1 MNIRKSR
8 FVIAVALLTIIPFLP
23 AQQAPAPPP
32 PPIPSAPPKTA
43 DVSKPE
49 AFYRLDFAIRE
60 MEGDKLVDTRNY
72 SLWVRAGHAESM
84 KAGSEVPYSN
94 SQGNTSYRS
103 TGVSIACTL
112 KETDGSPWLSVNMD
126 ISGLAPVEK
135 GAAPSA
141 PVFRSTSIGA
151 DAFLT
156 LGKPTTVS
164 SVDDPATKRRL
175 VVDVTAIK
183 LKQLIGDGPR

>member
-1 MNIRKSR
+1 MIIRKGS
-8 FVIAVALLTIIPFLP
+8 FFIAVVLLTTIPFLP

-43 DVSKPE
+43 DASKPE
-49 AFYRLDFAIRE
+49 TFYRLDFAIRE
-60 MEGDKLVDTRNY
+60 MDGEKLVDTRNY

-112 KETDGSPWLSVNMD
+112 KDTEGSPWLSVNID
-126 ISGLAPVEK
+126 ISGLAPAEK

-141 PVFRSTSIGA
+141 PIFRSTSVGA
-151 DAFLT
+151 ETLLT
-156 LGKPTTVS
+156 FGKSTTIS
-164 SVDDPATKRRL
+164 SVDDPATKRRFQ
-175 VVDVTAIK
+175 VDVTATKIK
-183 LKQLIGDGPR
+183 